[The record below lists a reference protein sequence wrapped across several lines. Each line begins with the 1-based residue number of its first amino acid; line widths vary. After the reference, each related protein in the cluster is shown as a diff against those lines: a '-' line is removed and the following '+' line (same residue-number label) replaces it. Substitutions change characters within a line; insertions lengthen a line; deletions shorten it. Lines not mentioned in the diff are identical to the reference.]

1 MKKLVVLLSALLLGG
16 CASLPTGLD
25 IETGPEL
32 TSPEQQE
39 IAFFSPAGPSAGAS
53 PEEIVNGF
61 IAAGTGPQN
70 DYAVARQYL
79 SENFSTRWRPGGQ
92 TLIRVGGYD
101 LNAAGETL
109 QIVSLTIGAKVDEF
123 GRFETVN
130 PTINNLRFRLAQEN
144 GEWRI
149 TSAPNLTVVTLP
161 VFGVVFSQFPI
172 YFLDSTSTQQVP
184 DLRWFPNRASI
195 ATQLV
200 NALLDGPANWLSDSV
215 LSAIP
220 AGTRLQVSAVLIQE
234 GVARVDLDE
243 TAIAADDRQRGL
255 LLTQLRSTLLQ
266 IPGILDVA
274 VSIAGAE
281 QDIVPAQIAP
291 LPPATTFALS
301 AEGIIRLSGSE
312 AGLIAGTDQ
321 IVEDLDPR
329 HLAAGKSG
337 ELLSI
342 ATLDGVFRLKAA
354 EGDLT
359 TERISSQGL
368 VVDLQIDIFGNTWIF
383 RDGIENQIE
392 VIDSNLQSQL
402 LNIPGGERILSAA
415 VSPEGGRLAVLTSG
429 QTQAL
434 EIYGVVRNQQGLP
447 LTLASNFEIEPLA
460 NQSVSLTW
468 NQPSFVRVLER
479 NANGAGSISDYPVT
493 GPRVGRTA
501 PPVPG
506 LVIETGFALV
516 DSFMLSENGDVW
528 SLSNNSWRRVQAS
541 TLDLSTG
548 R

>member
-1 MKKLVVLLSALLLGG
+1 
-16 CASLPTGLD
+16 
-25 IETGPEL
+25 
-32 TSPEQQE
+32 
-39 IAFFSPAGPSAGAS
+39 
-53 PEEIVNGF
+53 
-61 IAAGTGPQN
+61 
-70 DYAVARQYL
+70 
-79 SENFSTRWRPGGQ
+79 
-92 TLIRVGGYD
+92 
-101 LNAAGETL
+101 
-109 QIVSLTIGAKVDEF
+109 
-123 GRFETVN
+123 
-130 PTINNLRFRLAQEN
+130 
-144 GEWRI
+144 
-149 TSAPNLTVVTLP
+149 VVTLP

-200 NALLDGPANWLSDSV
+200 NALLDGPANWLSDAV

-255 LLTQLRSTLLQ
+255 LLAQLRSTLVQ
-266 IPGILDVA
+266 IPGVLDVV

-281 QDIVPAQIAP
+281 QNIVPAQIAP

-301 AEGIIRLSGSE
+301 TEGIIRLSGSE

-321 IVEDLDPR
+321 IVEDLDPH
-329 HLAAGKSG
+329 HLAVGKSG
-337 ELLSI
+337 EFLSI

-354 EGDLT
+354 EDGLVA
-359 TERISSQGL
+359 ERISSQGL
-368 VVDLQIDIFGNTWIF
+368 VIDLQIDIFGNTWIF
-383 RDGIENQIE
+383 RDGIDNQIE
-392 VIDSNLQSQL
+392 VIDSNLQSQF
-402 LNIPGGERILSAA
+402 LNVPGGERVLSAA
-415 VSPEGGRLAVLTSG
+415 VSPEGGRLTVLSSG

-434 EIYGVVRNQQGLP
+434 KIYGVVRNQQGLP

-528 SLSNNSWRRVQAS
+528 SLSNNSWRRVQANI
-541 TLDLSTG
+541 LDLSTG